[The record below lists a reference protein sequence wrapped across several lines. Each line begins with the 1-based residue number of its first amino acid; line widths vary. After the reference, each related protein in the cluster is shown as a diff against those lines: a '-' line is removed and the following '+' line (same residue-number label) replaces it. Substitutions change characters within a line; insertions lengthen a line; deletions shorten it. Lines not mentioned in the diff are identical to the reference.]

1 VRPNLAILGG
11 GELELS
17 QTKERIGQCAAL
29 KEARGSQ
36 IAAVMAKY

>member
-1 VRPNLAILGG
+1 VRPNLAVLGG

-29 KEARGSQ
+29 KDARGDQ
-36 IAAVMAKY
+36 IAAVLATY